1 MLESFQCKCVAYKL
15 DIFIQ
20 TTGWCSSIPRSEIN
34 LLMISPQSVAAGK
47 VDGDDVVEP
56 SAPSLPSGWDPA
68 AVNTSDVVSGSS
80 GNAVYGGDVA
90 ITGAGNEDDFVVS
103 PFNLS
108 EQDLGG
114 PTVVSLP
121 VLIKEL
127 NMALSV
133 LTTIE
138 KKSQDS
144 N

>member
-1 MLESFQCKCVAYKL
+1 
-15 DIFIQ
+15 
-20 TTGWCSSIPRSEIN
+20 
-34 LLMISPQSVAAGK
+34 MISPQSVAAGK

-56 SAPSLPSGWDPA
+56 SAPSLPSGWNPA
-68 AVNTSDVVSGSS
+68 AVNTSDVVSGLS

-103 PFNLS
+103 PFNLP